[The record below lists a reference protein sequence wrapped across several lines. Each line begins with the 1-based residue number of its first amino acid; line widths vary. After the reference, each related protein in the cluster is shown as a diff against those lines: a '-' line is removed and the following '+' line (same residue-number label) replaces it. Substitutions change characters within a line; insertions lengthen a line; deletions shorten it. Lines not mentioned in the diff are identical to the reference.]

1 MPLTRPHAF
10 YATVVAGVTL
20 VAGLVVAQMVW
31 PNFSPMKQTMSSLAA
46 RDAPTK
52 GLMTLV
58 IVVVGIC
65 QIVTAHG
72 FKQAAKPGRFLLAI
86 GGIGA
91 LGVAAFPVPHVFAD
105 SDWHTF
111 MATVVLVSMCLW
123 PVFSA
128 TKKYPTPWVLT
139 HRGAWTSTVCLA
151 VLGLTFLAAWWTNSH
166 VMGFLER
173 VLISSQILWLMVAL
187 RISHQFGVKATT
199 DEAVSDQIMPDETMA
214 DVLSV
219 ESLPDLQIPVHN

>member
-1 MPLTRPHAF
+1 
-10 YATVVAGVTL
+10 
-20 VAGLVVAQMVW
+20 
-31 PNFSPMKQTMSSLAA
+31 
-46 RDAPTK
+46 
-52 GLMTLV
+52 
-58 IVVVGIC
+58 
-65 QIVTAHG
+65 
-72 FKQAAKPGRFLLAI
+72 
-86 GGIGA
+86 
-91 LGVAAFPVPHVFAD
+91 
-105 SDWHTF
+105 

-139 HRGAWTSTVCLA
+139 HRCAWTSTVCLA
-151 VLGLTFLAAWWTNSH
+151 ILGLTFLAAWWTNSH

-173 VLISSQILWLMVAL
+173 VLITSQIIWLMVAL

-199 DEAVSDQIMPDETMA
+199 DEAVSDQIMPDESMA